1 MLISLFP
8 IFGYAE
14 SSLLHVG
21 CSLIVMRRLLIAVVS
36 LVAEHRL
43 QGTQAQS
50 SWRVVLVAPHVES
63 SPDQGLNPYTLC
75 MGSYPLYHQGSHMIL
90 NNPRIPGNLKAPLLF
105 YFLEG

>member
-90 NNPRIPGNLKAPLLF
+90 NNPRIPGNFKAPLLF
-105 YFLEG
+105 YFREG